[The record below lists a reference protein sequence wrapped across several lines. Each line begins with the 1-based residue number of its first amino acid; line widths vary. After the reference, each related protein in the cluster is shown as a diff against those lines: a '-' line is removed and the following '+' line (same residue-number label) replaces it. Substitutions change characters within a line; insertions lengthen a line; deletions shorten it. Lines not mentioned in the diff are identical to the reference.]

1 MSGRTRIIIND
12 VEYSADDAVVSA
24 FDRGLQ
30 FGDGLFETM
39 PVRDGNALLA
49 EQHYERLKKGCLSLG
64 IEMGSSFDAI
74 GRAAARIQGG
84 TATGVLKIIVTRGRS
99 GRGYAFDGELS
110 PTWMVSLS
118 EYPNWP
124 AAYAQ
129 QGVNVRVCKTP
140 ASRNC
145 ALAGIKHLN
154 RLENVLAR
162 AELAADE
169 QEGLLVDEFGHVIEG
184 SMSNLFAV
192 GDGVLVTPDLT
203 HSGVCGIMRG
213 VLLETAAGLSIT
225 TQVRQMPADELAHWD
240 ELFLCN
246 SLIGVWPIKQIKHV
260 EKYKKRTVTRK
271 LQQAIREAKIFMV
284 DV

>member
-12 VEYSADDAVVSA
+12 VEYPPDEAVVSA

-30 FGDGLFETM
+30 FGDGLFETLA
-39 PVRDGNALLA
+39 VRNGEALLA
-49 EQHYERLKKGCLSLG
+49 QRHFQRLQAGASRLG
-64 IEMGSSFDAI
+64 IGLVGVIDAI
-74 GRAAARIQGG
+74 RAAVRRLQRDVSS
-84 TATGVLKIIVTRGRS
+84 GVLKIIVTRGSSR
-99 GRGYAFDGELS
+99 RGYAHDGELS
-110 PTWMVSLS
+110 PGWQVSLS
-118 EYPNWP
+118 RFPDWP
-124 AAYAQ
+124 PTHAR
-129 QGVNVRVCKTP
+129 QGVKVRICQTP
-140 ASRNC
+140 ASRNR

-192 GDGVLVTPDLT
+192 ADGMLVTPDLT
-203 HSGVCGIMRG
+203 HSGVCGIMRD
-213 VLLETAAGLSIT
+213 VLLETAAELSIA
-225 TQVRQMPADELAHWD
+225 TQVRQIAAGELAHWD

-246 SLIGVWPIKQIKHV
+246 SLIGLWPIKQIKHV
-260 EKYKKRTVTRK
+260 RTYKKTAIAK
-271 LQQAIREAKIFMV
+271 QLQQALHEAKTVVV